1 MNGFFTLFLCSKS
14 SLQVVL
20 HNVQVALKKY
30 FYTLV
35 KIESMLLQLQ
45 QIDNDVNQSVLS
57 FIAQKQ
63 DRLTIKILDAQGK
76 ISKTLVTF
84 VEKGKQDLTLNL
96 NDLTNGIYVLNAFL
110 GDAFLKSFRIIK
122 Q

>member
-1 MNGFFTLFLCSKS
+1 
-14 SLQVVL
+14 
-20 HNVQVALKKY
+20 
-30 FYTLV
+30 
-35 KIESMLLQLQ
+35 MLLQLQ
-45 QIDNDVNQSVLS
+45 QIDNDINQSVLS

-96 NDLTNGIYVLNAFL
+96 NDLTEGIYVLNAFL

>member
-1 MNGFFTLFLCSKS
+1 
-14 SLQVVL
+14 
-20 HNVQVALKKY
+20 
-30 FYTLV
+30 
-35 KIESMLLQLQ
+35 MLLQLQ
-45 QIDNDVNQSVLS
+45 QIDNDVNNSVIS

-63 DRLTIKILDAQGK
+63 DRLTIKILDTQGK
-76 ISKTLVTF
+76 ITKTLVTF

-110 GDAFLKSFRIIK
+110 GDAFLKSFRFIK

>member
-1 MNGFFTLFLCSKS
+1 
-14 SLQVVL
+14 
-20 HNVQVALKKY
+20 
-30 FYTLV
+30 
-35 KIESMLLQLQ
+35 MLLQLQ